1 VGIRKSAK
9 KIIKLSK
16 QHPDYYTKEEV
27 LYAKLIKKITPKKK
41 KIEN

>member
-9 KIIKLSK
+9 KIIKLAK
-16 QHPDYYTKEEV
+16 EHPEYYTAEEV